1 MLHLFI
7 GAMVLAPYLI
17 QINDEPELKYLPD
30 AMPIV
35 IRPNLICVDKALY
48 DGAMLYI
55 DKDNSEIAKTC
66 VYTTLKKL
74 EDLK

>member
-7 GAMVLAPYLI
+7 GAIALTSHFI
-17 QINDEPELKYLPD
+17 QINEKLELKYSPD

-55 DKDNSEIAKTC
+55 DKDGSQIAQTC
-66 VYTTLKKL
+66 VYTTQQKS